1 MTLLHKATILIV
13 DDEPKNRSLLG
24 AMLKPEGYRTITA
37 SSGEEALATVAENPP
52 DLILLDVMMPGIDGY
67 HVTTQLNSATRNL
80 PIIMLSAL
88 DDRSSKLAGLSAGAE
103 DFLTKPIDRA
113 ELWVRVRNLLRLKE
127 YGDFLAEHNQLL
139 KQAVRGQSEEIME
152 RKRAE
157 IQINRLNR
165 LYAILSGINAA
176 VVRIRNRQELFS
188 EACRITVEHGHFKLA
203 WIGSVDA
210 QGELTPIAWS
220 GFNEGYLD
228 KITSYIKDNGTN
240 SLLLVAQALQKK
252 TPVVCN
258 NFTANPKLTHWHI
271 EALQRGYRSMGI
283 FPLIE
288 DDQPVGIFTLYAS
301 EQNFFDMEEIKLLTE
316 LAANISYALE
326 YIKKEEK
333 LNYLAYHD
341 VLTGLPSRTLLH
353 DRLIQAL
360 TNSHRHKDK
369 LGVLFID
376 LDNFK
381 NVNDSLGHH
390 AGDMLLK

>member
-24 AMLKPEGYRTITA
+24 AMLKPEGYLTITA
-37 SSGEEALATVAENPP
+37 SSGEEALATVAESPP

-67 HVTTQLNSATRNL
+67 HVATQLKANPATRNL

-176 VVRIRNRQELFS
+176 VVRI
-188 EACRITVEHGHFKLA
+188 
-203 WIGSVDA
+203 
-210 QGELTPIAWS
+210 
-220 GFNEGYLD
+220 
-228 KITSYIKDNGTN
+228 
-240 SLLLVAQALQKK
+240 
-252 TPVVCN
+252 
-258 NFTANPKLTHWHI
+258 
-271 EALQRGYRSMGI
+271 
-283 FPLIE
+283 
-288 DDQPVGIFTLYAS
+288 
-301 EQNFFDMEEIKLLTE
+301 
-316 LAANISYALE
+316 
-326 YIKKEEK
+326 
-333 LNYLAYHD
+333 
-341 VLTGLPSRTLLH
+341 
-353 DRLIQAL
+353 
-360 TNSHRHKDK
+360 
-369 LGVLFID
+369 
-376 LDNFK
+376 
-381 NVNDSLGHH
+381 
-390 AGDMLLK
+390 